1 MNKKI
6 FISVVVF
13 LKIALSLAYALENK
27 IIYKINNEIITSYDL
42 LNEKKYL
49 IILNP
54 SLKKLDK
61 TRLDK
66 LAKESI
72 INEKIKNLEI
82 IKFFKERDLDDPSI
96 DEIVK
101 DLYVQTG
108 YKSLED
114 FNKYINSL
122 NLNYNFIKDKISIEM
137 YWNNLIFRKYNN
149 QVKINKSLIEENV
162 KNEIKKLGKLKEFN
176 LSEIVIRN
184 QKDLNI
190 NVLYKK
196 ILDSAKEIGFD
207 NTANLFSQSN
217 TSKFGGKIGWIK
229 DTSLSPEIKKKIID
243 LKKGQISKPIKISNN
258 FLILKINDIKLNER
272 KINLNN
278 YLDNRIAFEK
288 NQQLERFSI
297 AHLNKVRKNV
307 TINEL

>member
-82 IKFFKERDLDDPSI
+82 IKFFKKRDLDDPSI

-108 YKSLED
+108 YKPED

-122 NLNYNFIKDKISIEM
+122 NLNYNFIKDKISIEC
-137 YWNNLIFRKYNN
+137 
-149 QVKINKSLIEENV
+149 
-162 KNEIKKLGKLKEFN
+162 
-176 LSEIVIRN
+176 
-184 QKDLNI
+184 
-190 NVLYKK
+190 
-196 ILDSAKEIGFD
+196 IG
-207 NTANLFSQSN
+207 
-217 TSKFGGKIGWIK
+217 
-229 DTSLSPEIKKKIID
+229 II
-243 LKKGQISKPIKISNN
+243 
-258 FLILKINDIKLNER
+258 
-272 KINLNN
+272 
-278 YLDNRIAFEK
+278 
-288 NQQLERFSI
+288 
-297 AHLNKVRKNV
+297 
-307 TINEL
+307 

>member
-1 MNKKI
+1 MGKKI
-6 FISVVVF
+6 FVYIIIFFQITINV
-13 LKIALSLAYALENK
+13 ANTLENK

-49 IILNP
+49 IVLNP
-54 SLKKLDK
+54 SLKKLDQA
-61 TRLDK
+61 RLNK
-66 LAKESI
+66 LAEESI

-82 IKFFKERDLDDPSI
+82 KKFFKKRDIDDPSI
-96 DEIVK
+96 GEILK
-101 DLYVQTG
+101 DLYVNTG
-108 YKSLED
+108 FRSAED
-114 FNKYINSL
+114 FKKYINSL
-122 NLNYNFIKDKISIEM
+122 NLSYNFIKDKISIEM

-149 QVKINKSLIEENV
+149 QVRINKSLIEKNI
-162 KNEIKKLGKLKEFN
+162 KNEINKLGKLKEFD

-190 NVLYKK
+190 NTIYKK
-196 ILDSAKEIGFD
+196 ILDSSKEIGFD
-207 NTANLFSQSN
+207 NAANLYSQSA
-217 TSKFGGKIGWIK
+217 TSKFGGKIGWVK

-243 LKKGQISKPIKISNN
+243 LKKGQISKPIKISDN
-258 FLILKINDIKLNER
+258 FLILKVNDIKLIER
-272 KINLNN
+272 KINFNN
-278 YLDNRIAFEK
+278 YLNNRIAFEK